1 MGDRKDTLGMDE
13 RTITMKDDYWWLLIA
28 MFVAAGIGAAA
39 MWNIDY
45 HNYHATVNELMT
57 KCGEPCL

>member
-1 MGDRKDTLGMDE
+1 MGNRKDTPTMVE
-13 RTITMKDDYWWLLIA
+13 RTIEMDKEYWWMLAA

-45 HNYHATVNELMT
+45 HNYHATVNELLT